1 MISFKPMTSAI
12 PNKSIEHDKNGKPRK
27 DKTDVQYGGGGIGV
41 VVGGGGNV
49 TLSPNTEQPPCQGS
63 LQPSHL
69 LISSRDQYD
78 SHTQNSKLE
87 RPNTLGPNKLTRRM
101 ALNMQISLIVCK
113 QDFFM
118 SAKILCKT
126 LDSCHFVFEIQVL
139 NPDVGSTSGS
149 IIGSG
154 GNASAYN
161 DGGPATAGHH
171 DKMVGGVM
179 LTELPEPPIPVSEIG
194 PIPPPPMFST
204 PSPTLVAGRAHGPG
218 AINDKDYQPYDDYDD
233 DPTHDDNDSD
243 IDYSFQQYQNHID
256 TQRIEEIP
264 AKEPKPNA
272 VPLKSALKKKP
283 GQTVSASSSPATPI
297 QDHSNANGSVS
308 QGMGSSNTANN
319 SGNSGGGG
327 STSTSQRPLVV
338 RQDAT
343 NNYTLNFLLT
353 YIMTVYYIT
362 GSADIINGV
371 MSFNLMLL
379 LFQVKVSMI
388 NAITRIKSNY

>member
-1 MISFKPMTSAI
+1 MERLP
-12 PNKSIEHDKNGKPRK
+12 
-27 DKTDVQYGGGGIGV
+27 Q
-41 VVGGGGNV
+41 
-49 TLSPNTEQPPCQGS
+49 NT
-63 LQPSHL
+63 
-69 LISSRDQYD
+69 
-78 SHTQNSKLE
+78 K
-87 RPNTLGPNKLTRRM
+87 
-101 ALNMQISLIVCK
+101 
-113 QDFFM
+113 
-118 SAKILCKT
+118 
-126 LDSCHFVFEIQVL
+126 
-139 NPDVGSTSGS
+139 NPDGGSTSGS

-161 DGGPATAGHH
+161 DGGPATTGHH

-308 QGMGSSNTANN
+308 QGMGNNNTANN

-343 NNYTLNFLLT
+343 NNYTLKFESLLPVSFLLT
-353 YIMTVYYIT
+353 YTITVYYIT

-371 MSFNLMLL
+371 MTFNLMLL

-388 NAITRIKSNY
+388 NAITGINNNY